1 MPGGLITLD
10 TYDSCQ
16 RTPRTVLLGVRRI
29 SSLILMAR
37 DLSIEQHLDGCYSLW
52 ALAYSLSQWMNYF
65 NVCTSSHGFLL
76 RRLDSIRCTRV
87 SLTTDD
93 CSWANRELEKL
104 IRSPTKPAVIDMGNE
119 PAMAGTWTRRRPV
132 HMYVHNI
139 DNADYSVW
147 SLSHSAL
154 LLERNSFQNK
164 YSAIIITSLCFT
176 FLHTLFISSLKCLF
190 INRI

>member
-1 MPGGLITLD
+1 MPR
-10 TYDSCQ
+10 
-16 RTPRTVLLGVRRI
+16 RTGARTASGSVSPR
-29 SSLILMAR
+29 S
-37 DLSIEQHLDGCYSLW
+37 
-52 ALAYSLSQWMNYF
+52 
-65 NVCTSSHGFLL
+65 GFLL

-87 SLTTDD
+87 SLTTD
-93 CSWANRELEKL
+93 CSRANRELEKL
-104 IRSPTKPAVIDMGNE
+104 IRSPTKPAVIDMGKE

>member
-1 MPGGLITLD
+1 MSPRSPGQL
-10 TYDSCQ
+10 S
-16 RTPRTVLLGVRRI
+16 PR
-29 SSLILMAR
+29 S
-37 DLSIEQHLDGCYSLW
+37 
-52 ALAYSLSQWMNYF
+52 
-65 NVCTSSHGFLL
+65 GFLL

-87 SLTTDD
+87 SLTTD
-93 CSWANRELEKL
+93 CSRANRELEKL
-104 IRSPTKPAVIDMGNE
+104 IRSPTKPAVIDMGKE

-164 YSAIIITSLCFT
+164 YSAIINPSLDIVYYST
-176 FLHTLFISSLKCLF
+176 TLFNHYIIRFIRFVSRFCLGLW
-190 INRI
+190 NEPY

>member
-37 DLSIEQHLDGCYSLW
+37 DLSIEPHLDGCYSLW

-104 IRSPTKPAVIDMGNE
+104 IRSPTKPAVIDMGKG
-119 PAMAGTWTRRRPV
+119 PAMAGTLDT
-132 HMYVHNI
+132 YLFTCT
-139 DNADYSVW
+139 Y
-147 SLSHSAL
+147 
-154 LLERNSFQNK
+154 LEINF
-164 YSAIIITSLCFT
+164 I
-176 FLHTLFISSLKCLF
+176 FISYTQHRWWCLF
-190 INRI
+190 HEAT